1 MNNSSYLVAAIL
13 GVLAFILTVNVG
25 FAQLSFRTDL
35 VGEAEV
41 PPIFS
46 ESTGSALIAGNDSS
60 LKFLINV
67 TSLDKVTTVSLY
79 KGDSSENGQ
88 VLVSL
93 LNSTEPSGLVEGKLV
108 EGTINS
114 SSILAPLANLTTN
127 VTLSLPSSGNLTNL
141 TSTVPAPGNL
151 TNLTST
157 VPAPGNLTNLTSTVP
172 APGNMTNLTS
182 TVPAPGNMTNLTST
196 VPAPGN
202 MTNLTSTVPAPGNMT
217 NLTSS
222 SGNMTVSGN
231 MTNLTSSSG
240 NMTSPAAPVSKL
252 EALIDLMNQNMTY
265 ININTSQF
273 PEGELRGTLV
283 PTNSTG

>member
-13 GVLAFILTVNVG
+13 NVLAFILTVNVG
-25 FAQLSFRTDL
+25 FAQVSYRTDL

-41 PPIFS
+41 PPLFS

-60 LKFLINV
+60 LKFQINV
-67 TSLDKVTTVSLY
+67 TSLDKVTSVSLY
-79 KGDSSENGQ
+79 KGDDSENGQ

-127 VTLSLPSSGNLTNL
+127 VTLNLPSSGNLTNL
-141 TSTVPAPGNL
+141 R
-151 TNLTST
+151 
-157 VPAPGNLTNLTSTVP
+157 STVP

-182 TVPAPGNMTNLTST
+182 AVPAPGNMTNLTSGF
-196 VPAPGN
+196 GN
-202 MTNLTSTVPAPGNMT
+202 MTNLTSN
-217 NLTSS
+217 
-222 SGNMTVSGN
+222 
-231 MTNLTSSSG
+231 SG

-265 ININTSQF
+265 INIHTSQF

>member
-60 LKFLINV
+60 LKYQINV
-67 TSLDKVTTVSLY
+67 TSLDKVTGVSLY
-79 KGDSSENGQ
+79 KGDDSENGQ

-93 LNSTEPSGLVEGKLV
+93 LNSTEPSRLVEGKLV

-127 VTLSLPSSGNLTNL
+127 VTMNLPAPGNMTNL
-141 TSTVPAPGNL
+141 TSA
-151 TNLTST
+151 
-157 VPAPGNLTNLTSTVP
+157 VP

-182 TVPAPGNMTNLTST
+182 AVPAPGNMTNLTSA

-202 MTNLTSTVPAPGNMT
+202 MTNLTSAVPAPGNMT
-217 NLTSS
+217 NLTSA
-222 SGNMTVSGN
+222 
-231 MTNLTSSSG
+231 SG

-265 ININTSQF
+265 INIHTSQF
-273 PEGELRGTLV
+273 PEGELRGTLK

>member
-60 LKFLINV
+60 LKYQINV
-67 TSLDKVTTVSLY
+67 TSLDKVTGVSLY
-79 KGDSSENGQ
+79 KGDDSENGQ

-114 SSILAPLANLTTN
+114 SSILAPIANLTTN
-127 VTLSLPSSGNLTNL
+127 VTLNLPAPGNMTNL
-141 TSTVPAPGNL
+141 TSA
-151 TNLTST
+151 
-157 VPAPGNLTNLTSTVP
+157 VP

-182 TVPAPGNMTNLTST
+182 AVPALGNMTNLTS
-196 VPAPGN
+196 G
-202 MTNLTSTVPAPGNMT
+202 
-217 NLTSS
+217 
-222 SGNMTVSGN
+222 
-231 MTNLTSSSG
+231 SG

-265 ININTSQF
+265 INIHTSQF
-273 PEGELRGTLV
+273 PEGELRGTLK

>member
-60 LKFLINV
+60 LKYQINV
-67 TSLDKVTTVSLY
+67 TSLDKVTGVSLY
-79 KGDSSENGQ
+79 RGDDSENGQ

-93 LNSTEPSGLVEGKLV
+93 LNSTQPSGLVEGMLV

-127 VTLSLPSSGNLTNL
+127 VTLNLPAPGNMTNL
-141 TSTVPAPGNL
+141 TSA
-151 TNLTST
+151 
-157 VPAPGNLTNLTSTVP
+157 VP

-182 TVPAPGNMTNLTST
+182 ASGNMTALGNMTNLTSGF
-196 VPAPGN
+196 GN
-202 MTNLTSTVPAPGNMT
+202 MTNLTSA
-217 NLTSS
+217 
-222 SGNMTVSGN
+222 
-231 MTNLTSSSG
+231 SG

-265 ININTSQF
+265 INIHTSQF
-273 PEGELRGTLV
+273 PEGELRGTLR

>member
-13 GVLAFILTVNVG
+13 NVLAFILTVNVG
-25 FAQLSFRTDL
+25 FAQVSYRTDL

-41 PPIFS
+41 PPLFS

-60 LKFLINV
+60 LKFQINV
-67 TSLDKVTTVSLY
+67 TSLDKVTSVSLY
-79 KGDSSENGQ
+79 KGDDSENGQ

-114 SSILAPLANLTTN
+114 SSILGPLANLTSN
-127 VTLSLPSSGNLTNL
+127 VTLNLPTSGNLTNL
-141 TSTVPAPGNL
+141 RS
-151 TNLTST
+151 S
-157 VPAPGNLTNLTSTVP
+157 VP

-182 TVPAPGNMTNLTST
+182 N
-196 VPAPGN
+196 
-202 MTNLTSTVPAPGNMT
+202 
-217 NLTSS
+217 
-222 SGNMTVSGN
+222 
-231 MTNLTSSSG
+231 SG

-265 ININTSQF
+265 INILTSQF

>member
-60 LKFLINV
+60 LKYQINV
-67 TSLDKVTTVSLY
+67 TSLDKVTGVSLY
-79 KGDSSENGQ
+79 KGDDSENGQ

-127 VTLSLPSSGNLTNL
+127 VTLNLPAPGNMTNL
-141 TSTVPAPGNL
+141 TSA
-151 TNLTST
+151 
-157 VPAPGNLTNLTSTVP
+157 VP

-182 TVPAPGNMTNLTST
+182 ASGNMTALGNMTNLTSGF
-196 VPAPGN
+196 GN
-202 MTNLTSTVPAPGNMT
+202 MTNLTSA
-217 NLTSS
+217 
-222 SGNMTVSGN
+222 
-231 MTNLTSSSG
+231 SG

-265 ININTSQF
+265 INIHTSQF
-273 PEGELRGTLV
+273 PEGELRGTLKS
-283 PTNSTG
+283 TNSTG

>member
-13 GVLAFILTVNVG
+13 SVLAFILTVNVG
-25 FAQLSFRTDL
+25 FAQVSYRTDL

-41 PPIFS
+41 PPLFS
-46 ESTGSALIAGNDSS
+46 ESYGSALIAGNDSS
-60 LKFLINV
+60 LKFQINV
-67 TSLDKVTTVSLY
+67 TSLDKVTSVSLY

-88 VLVSL
+88 VLVPL
-93 LNSTEPSGLVEGKLV
+93 LNSTEPSGLIDGKLV

-127 VTLSLPSSGNLTNL
+127 VTLNLPSSGNLTNL
-141 TSTVPAPGNL
+141 RSTVPA
-151 TNLTST
+151 S
-157 VPAPGNLTNLTSTVP
+157 
-172 APGNMTNLTS
+172 GNMTNLTS
-182 TVPAPGNMTNLTST
+182 T
-196 VPAPGN
+196 
-202 MTNLTSTVPAPGNMT
+202 
-217 NLTSS
+217 
-222 SGNMTVSGN
+222 
-231 MTNLTSSSG
+231 SG

-265 ININTSQF
+265 INIHTSQF

>member
-60 LKFLINV
+60 LKYQINV
-67 TSLDKVTTVSLY
+67 TSLDKVTGVSLY
-79 KGDSSENGQ
+79 KGDDSENGQ

-127 VTLSLPSSGNLTNL
+127 VTLNL
-141 TSTVPAPGNL
+141 
-151 TNLTST
+151 
-157 VPAPGNLTNLTSTVP
+157 P

-182 TVPAPGNMTNLTST
+182 AVPALGNMTNLTSA
-196 VPAPGN
+196 VPALGN
-202 MTNLTSTVPAPGNMT
+202 MTNLTSA
-217 NLTSS
+217 
-222 SGNMTVSGN
+222 
-231 MTNLTSSSG
+231 SG
-240 NMTSPAAPVSKL
+240 NMTSQAAPVSKL
-252 EALIDLMNQNMTY
+252 EALIGLMNQNMTY
-265 ININTSQF
+265 INIHTSQF
-273 PEGELRGTLV
+273 PEGELRGTLK

>member
-60 LKFLINV
+60 LKYQINV
-67 TSLDKVTTVSLY
+67 TSLDKVTGVSLY
-79 KGDSSENGQ
+79 KGDDSENGQ

-127 VTLSLPSSGNLTNL
+127 VTLNLPAPGNMTNL
-141 TSTVPAPGNL
+141 TSA
-151 TNLTST
+151 
-157 VPAPGNLTNLTSTVP
+157 VP

-182 TVPAPGNMTNLTST
+182 ASGNMTALGNMTNLTSGF
-196 VPAPGN
+196 GN
-202 MTNLTSTVPAPGNMT
+202 MTNLTSA
-217 NLTSS
+217 
-222 SGNMTVSGN
+222 
-231 MTNLTSSSG
+231 SG

-265 ININTSQF
+265 INIHTSQF
-273 PEGELRGTLV
+273 PEGELRGTLK

>member
-35 VGEAEV
+35 AGEAEV
-41 PPIFS
+41 PPLFS
-46 ESTGSALIAGNDSS
+46 ESYGSALIAGNDSS
-60 LKFLINV
+60 LKFQINV
-67 TSLDKVTTVSLY
+67 TSLDKVTSVSLY

-93 LNSTEPSGLVEGKLV
+93 LNSTEPSGLVDGKLV

-127 VTLSLPSSGNLTNL
+127 VTLNLPASGNMTNL
-141 TSTVPAPGNL
+141 TSTSGNM
-151 TNLTST
+151 T
-157 VPAPGNLTNLTSTVP
+157 

-182 TVPAPGNMTNLTST
+182 T
-196 VPAPGN
+196 
-202 MTNLTSTVPAPGNMT
+202 
-217 NLTSS
+217 
-222 SGNMTVSGN
+222 
-231 MTNLTSSSG
+231 SG
-240 NMTSPAAPVSKL
+240 NMTSQAAPVSKL

-265 ININTSQF
+265 INIYTSQF
-273 PEGELRGTLV
+273 PEGELRGTLI

>member
-25 FAQLSFRTDL
+25 FAQVSYRTDL

-60 LKFLINV
+60 LKYQINV
-67 TSLDKVTTVSLY
+67 TSLDKVTGVSLY
-79 KGDSSENGQ
+79 RGDDSENGQ

-93 LNSTEPSGLVEGKLV
+93 LNSTQPSGLVEGKLV

-127 VTLSLPSSGNLTNL
+127 VTLNL
-141 TSTVPAPGNL
+141 
-151 TNLTST
+151 
-157 VPAPGNLTNLTSTVP
+157 P

-182 TVPAPGNMTNLTST
+182 ASGNMTAPGNMTNLTSGF
-196 VPAPGN
+196 GN
-202 MTNLTSTVPAPGNMT
+202 MTNLTSA
-217 NLTSS
+217 
-222 SGNMTVSGN
+222 
-231 MTNLTSSSG
+231 SG

-265 ININTSQF
+265 INIHTSQF
-273 PEGELRGTLV
+273 PEGELRG
-283 PTNSTG
+283 

>member
-13 GVLAFILTVNVG
+13 NVLAFILTVNVG
-25 FAQLSFRTDL
+25 FAQVSYRTDL

-41 PPIFS
+41 PPLFS

-60 LKFLINV
+60 LKFQINV
-67 TSLDKVTTVSLY
+67 TSLDKVTSVSLY
-79 KGDSSENGQ
+79 KGDDSENGQ

-127 VTLSLPSSGNLTNL
+127 VTLNL
-141 TSTVPAPGNL
+141 
-151 TNLTST
+151 
-157 VPAPGNLTNLTSTVP
+157 P

-182 TVPAPGNMTNLTST
+182 AVPAPGNMSNLTSGFGNTTNLT
-196 VPAPGN
+196 
-202 MTNLTSTVPAPGNMT
+202 TN
-217 NLTSS
+217 
-222 SGNMTVSGN
+222 
-231 MTNLTSSSG
+231 SG

-265 ININTSQF
+265 INIHTFQF

>member
-13 GVLAFILTVNVG
+13 NVLAFILTVNVG
-25 FAQLSFRTDL
+25 FAQVSYRTDL

-41 PPIFS
+41 PPLFS

-60 LKFLINV
+60 LKFQINV
-67 TSLDKVTTVSLY
+67 TSLDKVTSVSLY
-79 KGDSSENGQ
+79 KGDDSENGQ

-127 VTLSLPSSGNLTNL
+127 VTLNLPSSGNLTNL
-141 TSTVPAPGNL
+141 R
-151 TNLTST
+151 
-157 VPAPGNLTNLTSTVP
+157 STVP

-182 TVPAPGNMTNLTST
+182 AVPAPGNMTNLTSA

-202 MTNLTSTVPAPGNMT
+202 MTNLTSGFGNMT
-217 NLTSS
+217 NLTS
-222 SGNMTVSGN
+222 N
-231 MTNLTSSSG
+231 SG

-252 EALIDLMNQNMTY
+252 DALIDLMNQNMTY
-265 ININTSQF
+265 INIHTFQF

>member
-60 LKFLINV
+60 LKYQINV
-67 TSLDKVTTVSLY
+67 TSLDKVTGVSLY
-79 KGDSSENGQ
+79 KGDDSENGQ

-127 VTLSLPSSGNLTNL
+127 VTLNLPAPGNMTNL
-141 TSTVPAPGNL
+141 TSA
-151 TNLTST
+151 
-157 VPAPGNLTNLTSTVP
+157 VP

-182 TVPAPGNMTNLTST
+182 GSGNMTALGNMTNLTS
-196 VPAPGN
+196 G
-202 MTNLTSTVPAPGNMT
+202 
-217 NLTSS
+217 
-222 SGNMTVSGN
+222 SGN
-231 MTNLTSSSG
+231 MTNLTSGSG

-265 ININTSQF
+265 INIHTSQF
-273 PEGELRGTLV
+273 PEGELRGTLK

>member
-13 GVLAFILTVNVG
+13 NILAFILTVNVG
-25 FAQLSFRTDL
+25 FAQVSYRTDL

-41 PPIFS
+41 PPLFS

-60 LKFLINV
+60 LKFQINV
-67 TSLDKVTTVSLY
+67 TSLDKVTSVSLY
-79 KGDSSENGQ
+79 KGDDSENGQ

-127 VTLSLPSSGNLTNL
+127 VTLNLPSSGNLTNL
-141 TSTVPAPGNL
+141 R
-151 TNLTST
+151 
-157 VPAPGNLTNLTSTVP
+157 STVP

-182 TVPAPGNMTNLTST
+182 AVPAPGNMTNLTSGF
-196 VPAPGN
+196 GN
-202 MTNLTSTVPAPGNMT
+202 MTNLTSN
-217 NLTSS
+217 
-222 SGNMTVSGN
+222 
-231 MTNLTSSSG
+231 SG

-265 ININTSQF
+265 INILTSQF

>member
-60 LKFLINV
+60 LKYQINV
-67 TSLDKVTTVSLY
+67 TSLDKVTGVSLY
-79 KGDSSENGQ
+79 KGDDSENGQ

-127 VTLSLPSSGNLTNL
+127 VTLNLPAAGNMTNL
-141 TSTVPAPGNL
+141 TSA
-151 TNLTST
+151 
-157 VPAPGNLTNLTSTVP
+157 VP

-182 TVPAPGNMTNLTST
+182 A
-196 VPAPGN
+196 
-202 MTNLTSTVPAPGNMT
+202 
-217 NLTSS
+217 
-222 SGNMTVSGN
+222 
-231 MTNLTSSSG
+231 SG
-240 NMTSPAAPVSKL
+240 NMTSQAAPVSKL
-252 EALIDLMNQNMTY
+252 EALIGLMNQNMTY
-265 ININTSQF
+265 INIHTSQF
-273 PEGELRGTLV
+273 PEGELRGTLK